1 MCLCSAAAEL
11 HSQPQ
16 DHADAR
22 EDLIMVIDVIDLS
35 AGFILRPLGMV
46 RSTLTSRADCPKQG
60 FHGAPEAWLE
70 IDPTFIDGL
79 DGLAVGNEILLFTW
93 LHEAIRDLL
102 RVHPRGDPH
111 RAMRGVFA
119 TRSPDRP
126 NPIGLHRVEIVE
138 MPEPTRIRVRP
149 LEVVDGTPI
158 IDIKSVMMEIDER

>member
-1 MCLCSAAAEL
+1 
-11 HSQPQ
+11 
-16 DHADAR
+16 
-22 EDLIMVIDVIDLS
+22 MVIDVIDLS

-70 IDPTFIDGL
+70 IDPAFVDGL

-102 RVHPRGDPH
+102 RVHPRGESH

-126 NPIGLHRVEIVE
+126 NPIGLHRLVILE

-158 IDIKSVMMEIDER
+158 IDIKSVMGEIDER